1 MVCRFDWARVQV
13 HIKLGL
19 HVNNDLYIHHTVY
32 ITETIEI
39 LHLNQPIVV
48 ARSSQEIQ
56 GNLYKYNV

>member
-56 GNLYKYNV
+56 G